1 MRSSIYTFIIVAF
14 VAITSWFS
22 IYSLQPLTIS
32 NLNEKPENF
41 STLRA
46 YAHVKKIAQEPHYV
60 GSENHS
66 DVRNYLIDE
75 LEELGLTVQTQKGFS
90 LSKASTLTIP
100 ENIITRIEGTDNKQ
114 DALLLLSHYD
124 SAVHSS
130 YGASDAASGVAT
142 ILETLRAFK
151 AKGKKPKNDI
161 IILFSDAEE
170 VGLNGAR
177 LFAEEHPWANDVQ
190 LVLNFESRGSG
201 GPSNMIIETNHGNR
215 ALINSFSNANP
226 DYPVAS
232 SLMYNIY
239 KLLPNDTDSTVFR
252 EELDI
257 PSFFF
262 AFIDDHFDYHTAR
275 DIPQN
280 LDKRSLAH
288 QGSYLQAL
296 LDHFADTDF
305 NQLKS
310 KSNKVYFNFPFI
322 GVISYPYTL
331 SPYLLIFA
339 FFLLIVGLFYGIKK
353 NKLSIKETGK
363 GFLAFSLLLLAS
375 FIIGYGGW
383 YVIELLYPHYSVYLQ
398 GFTPNGYY
406 YLLAFVLFVISAFFL
421 IYSKFFKYLQ
431 IKNGLVAPITYWL
444 LICLLIQIYLPGGA
458 FFTLP
463 LILTLAIWLF
473 HLKFRRF
480 SLFFMMLILSPI
492 LFMLVPYVSSFPVG
506 LGLSSIYISCVLT
519 TLIMGSLL
527 SLILPIRN
535 KKSVSFSALILSIA
549 FFLVAHFNSQFNKNR
564 PKPNSLVYFMDSSSN
579 KAFWKTYDT
588 ELDEWTKPHFK
599 DKRIDT
605 VKASF
610 ASKYN
615 EKFTYS
621 APAKYHDIPLTR
633 ISTSTDDDLYSLE
646 IRPINDANRISLFN
660 KSDDLVIEELMI
672 NDKDETQFLGK
683 DRINAKSRLL
693 TYFVVDDQPVK
704 VSIRARSAPKI
715 QLITS
720 SYSLLNNKQLGV
732 RPRPEEYMPKPFVLT
747 DVMIYEEMIEL

>member
-1 MRSSIYTFIIVAF
+1 MRSSIYTFIIVTF
-14 VAITSWFS
+14 LAIASWFS

-46 YAHVKKIAQEPHYV
+46 YEHVKEMAQVPHYV
-60 GSENHS
+60 GSEKHS

-100 ENIITRIEGTDNKQ
+100 ENIITRIEGTDDKQ

-151 AKGKKPKNDI
+151 AKGKRPKNDI

-177 LFAEEHPWANDVQ
+177 LFANEHPWAKDVQ

-201 GPSNMIIETNHGNR
+201 GPSNMIIETNHGNS
-215 ALINSFSNANP
+215 ALINSFSDANP
-226 DYPVAS
+226 DHPVAS

-252 EELDI
+252 EELDT

-275 DIPQN
+275 DIPEN

-296 LDHFADTDF
+296 LDHFADSDLS
-305 NQLKS
+305 QLRS
-310 KSNKVYFNFPFI
+310 RSNKVYFNFPFI
-322 GVISYPYTL
+322 GLISYPYAL

-339 FFLLIVGLFYGIKK
+339 FFLLVAGLFYGIRSKR
-353 NKLSIKETGK
+353 LSIKETGK
-363 GFLAFSLLLLAS
+363 GFLAFSLLLLTS

-383 YVIELLYPHYSVYLQ
+383 YAIEQLYPHYTVYLQ
-398 GFTPNGYY
+398 GFTPNGHY
-406 YLLAFVLFVISAFFL
+406 YLLAFVLLVIGAFFL
-421 IYSKFFKYLQ
+421 IYDKFFKYLQ

-444 LICLLIQIYLPGGA
+444 LICLLIQVYLPGGA
-458 FFTLP
+458 FFLLP
-463 LILTLAIWLF
+463 LILSLTIWLF

-480 SLFFMMLILSPI
+480 SLFFMMLILSPV

-506 LGLSSIYISCVLT
+506 LGLSSIYVSCVLV

-535 KKSVSFSALILSIA
+535 KKSVSFSALVLSTA
-549 FFLVAHFNSQFNKNR
+549 FFLVAHFNSKFNKNR
-564 PKPNSLVYFMDSSSN
+564 PKPNSLVYFMDSSSK

-588 ELDEWTKPHFK
+588 ELDEWTKPYFQNK
-599 DKRIDT
+599 SLDT
-605 VKASF
+605 GKASF
-610 ASKYN
+610 ESKYN
-615 EKFTYS
+615 DKFTYS
-621 APAKYHDIPLTR
+621 APATYHDIPLTR
-633 ISTSTDDDLYSLE
+633 TSSSADADLYSFE
-646 IRPINDANRISLFN
+646 IRPINDAHRISLFN
-660 KSDDLVIEELMI
+660 NDDDLVIEELII
-672 NDKDETQFLGK
+672 NDKDQTQFLGN
-683 DRINAKSRLL
+683 DRINAKNRLL
-693 TYFVVDDQPVK
+693 TYYVVDEQPIK

-715 QLITS
+715 EVITS
-720 SYSLLNNKQLGV
+720 SYSLFSNKELDV
-732 RPRPEEYMPKPFVLT
+732 RPRPDDHMPKPFVLT
-747 DVMIYEEMIEL
+747 DVIIHEETIEL